1 MTDTVAGIGDD
12 HRQSDGPAV
21 RRRPISRALGRA
33 ALALA
38 GWRVVGALPERE
50 PKYVVIVAPHTS
62 NVDFFVGLA
71 AELAVGLRAHWIGK
85 HTLFRWPL
93 GPVLRWIGGEPVD
106 RDAPG
111 GIVGTMV
118 ARFAAHDHYVLGIAP
133 EGTRRRVA
141 RWRSGFHRIAH
152 GAGVPVVPVWLDYS
166 RREVGIGAPVRL
178 GPDAE
183 SETERLRALYHS
195 AMARLPERY
204 AERDDEGAPAVAAS
218 SDD

>member
-1 MTDTVAGIGDD
+1 MTDTVAGSGDVRRHD
-12 HRQSDGPAV
+12 AGPAV
-21 RRRPISRALGRA
+21 RRRPLSQALGRA

-38 GWRVVGALPERE
+38 GWRIAGALPERE
-50 PKYVVIVAPHTS
+50 QKYVVIVAPHTS
-62 NVDFFVGLA
+62 NVDFFVGFA

-93 GPVLRWIGGEPVD
+93 GPVLRRLGGEPVD

-118 ARFAAHDHYVLGIAP
+118 ARFAAHEHYVLGIAP
-133 EGTRRRVA
+133 EGTRRRVS
-141 RWRSGFHRIAH
+141 RWRSGFHRIAR

-166 RREVGIGAPVRL
+166 RREVGIGAAVRL
-178 GPDAE
+178 GPDADAD
-183 SETERLRALYHS
+183 TTRLRALYHS
-195 AMARLPERY
+195 AMARFPALY
-204 AERDDEGAPAVAAS
+204 AERDEGDAPAAAT